1 MKISESK
8 TWSLLIVFILSI
20 QFIVAQDK
28 KIGFIGGVNYSSLYG
43 DFRKNGAFPPKYR
56 ISFHVGLTSEFQL
69 SDRVNFSPRLIFS
82 SQGYRQKGDSS
93 DFRNFDPE
101 FSSFNF
107 KNNNQLNY
115 INVPLIFNFSFDSK
129 IGLNFGPQFGVLLNS
144 VANSKVTNE
153 DGSVEEDKFTTSG
166 DFKLDYGGII
176 GVSYRISNDIFIDI
190 NYYRGF
196 SNISRGGI
204 GDIKNNNSVF
214 QLSFGYYIF

>member
-1 MKISESK
+1 MSKISF
-8 TWSLLIVFILSI
+8 TIITVFLLFQLNYG
-20 QFIVAQDK
+20 QDK
-28 KIGFIGGVNYSSLYG
+28 KIGFIGGINYANLVG
-43 DFRKNGAFPPKYR
+43 DINSRSDINNSGRFGFHIGAFSI
-56 ISFHVGLTSEFQL
+56 ISLSEKLDFWP
-69 SDRVNFSPRLIFS
+69 RVIYS